1 MKQQNKIKGSD
12 MKDIDFEELDKA
24 VNRFLGGSNKE
35 NPTFV
40 AQEVK
45 PQEQEVQ
52 EIKPAPRDASEL
64 HVAATMP
71 RRSGRFMDIMPAAPR
86 TTEPKISVSA
96 PAKPLR
102 YTSKVENPTV
112 LLDDFKEV
120 NEIHRHPEKVD
131 GLQGVLEVED
141 NVEFEE
147 PALGALNIENAP
159 PPSVEAPQGFKEVQS
174 LPDDEIQKS
183 PMSEHED
190 SSSRNDQVEPVLLNV
205 ESGAAETIIQ
215 EPVPQ
220 ESGLINI
227 DEDDNDLNI
236 FSSEPATEFNQP
248 EDDISDASEMQE
260 SETTPVEDKAVP
272 EVSQKPIEET
282 PLTTPFLPNARVEKR
297 PLGYGSQSEGNNLDS
312 KLVNSG
318 VRNLRSNQ
326 EPIETPILSREE
338 YATPV
343 KHNKKKSGW
352 PILLAIILIIAIGAG
367 LGALAW
373 YFLMA

>member
-147 PALGALNIENAP
+147 PVLGALNIENVP

-215 EPVPQ
+215 EPAPQ

-236 FSSEPATEFNQP
+236 FRSEPATEFNQP

>member
-1 MKQQNKIKGSD
+1 

-102 YTSKVENPTV
+102 YTSKVENPAV

-131 GLQGVLEVED
+131 GLQDVLEVED

-147 PALGALNIENAP
+147 PVLGALNIENVP

-215 EPVPQ
+215 EPAPQ

>member
-64 HVAATMP
+64 HVATTMP

-131 GLQGVLEVED
+131 GLQDVLEVED

-147 PALGALNIENAP
+147 PVLGALNIENAP

-236 FSSEPATEFNQP
+236 FRSEPATEFNQP

>member
-64 HVAATMP
+64 HVATTMP

-131 GLQGVLEVED
+131 GLQDVLEVED

-147 PALGALNIENAP
+147 PVLGALNIENVP

-236 FSSEPATEFNQP
+236 FRSEPATEFNQP

>member
-64 HVAATMP
+64 HVATTMP

-131 GLQGVLEVED
+131 GLQDVLEVED

-147 PALGALNIENAP
+147 PVLGALNIENAP

-174 LPDDEIQKS
+174 VPDDEIQKS

-236 FSSEPATEFNQP
+236 FSREPTTEFNQP

-272 EVSQKPIEET
+272 EVSKKPIEET

>member
-147 PALGALNIENAP
+147 PVLGALNIENAP
-159 PPSVEAPQGFKEVQS
+159 PPSVGAPQGFKEVQS

-248 EDDISDASEMQE
+248 EDDISDAREMQE

>member
-102 YTSKVENPTV
+102 YTSKVENPAV

-131 GLQGVLEVED
+131 GLQDVLEVED

-147 PALGALNIENAP
+147 PVLGALNIENVP

-215 EPVPQ
+215 EPAPQ

>member
-102 YTSKVENPTV
+102 YTSKVENPAV

-131 GLQGVLEVED
+131 GLQDVLEVED

-236 FSSEPATEFNQP
+236 FRSEPATEFNQP

>member
-131 GLQGVLEVED
+131 GLQDVLEVED

>member
-64 HVAATMP
+64 HVATTMP

-131 GLQGVLEVED
+131 GLQDVLEVED

>member
-64 HVAATMP
+64 HVATTMP

-174 LPDDEIQKS
+174 LPDNEIQKS

>member
-131 GLQGVLEVED
+131 GLQDVLEVED

-147 PALGALNIENAP
+147 PVLGALNIENVP

-236 FSSEPATEFNQP
+236 FRSEPATEFNQP

>member
-102 YTSKVENPTV
+102 YTSKVENPAV

-131 GLQGVLEVED
+131 GLQDVLEVED

-147 PALGALNIENAP
+147 PVLGALNIENVP

-236 FSSEPATEFNQP
+236 FRSEPATEFNQP

>member
-64 HVAATMP
+64 HVATTMP

-131 GLQGVLEVED
+131 GLQDVLEVED

-260 SETTPVEDKAVP
+260 SDTTPVEDKAVP

>member
-64 HVAATMP
+64 HVATTMP

-147 PALGALNIENAP
+147 PVLGALNIENAP

-215 EPVPQ
+215 EPAPQ

-236 FSSEPATEFNQP
+236 FRSEPATEFNQP

>member
-131 GLQGVLEVED
+131 GLQDVLEVED

-147 PALGALNIENAP
+147 PVLGALNIENAP

-236 FSSEPATEFNQP
+236 FRSEPATEFNQP

>member
-102 YTSKVENPTV
+102 YTSKVENPAV

-131 GLQGVLEVED
+131 GLQDVLEVED

-147 PALGALNIENAP
+147 PVLGALNIENVP

-215 EPVPQ
+215 EPAPQ

-236 FSSEPATEFNQP
+236 FRSEPATEFNQP

>member
-64 HVAATMP
+64 HVATTMP

>member
-147 PALGALNIENAP
+147 PVLGALNIENAP

-236 FSSEPATEFNQP
+236 FSSDPATEFNHP
-248 EDDISDASEMQE
+248 EDDISDASEKQE

>member
-12 MKDIDFEELDKA
+12 MKVIDFEELDKA

-131 GLQGVLEVED
+131 GLQDVLEVED

>member
-64 HVAATMP
+64 HVATTMP

-102 YTSKVENPTV
+102 YTSKVENPAV

-131 GLQGVLEVED
+131 GLQDVLEVED

-147 PALGALNIENAP
+147 PVLGALNIENVP

-215 EPVPQ
+215 EPAPQ

>member
-64 HVAATMP
+64 HVATTMP

-131 GLQGVLEVED
+131 GLQDVLEVED

-147 PALGALNIENAP
+147 PVLGALNIENVP

>member
-86 TTEPKISVSA
+86 TTEPKISLSA

-147 PALGALNIENAP
+147 PVLGALNIENVP

-215 EPVPQ
+215 EPAPQ

-236 FSSEPATEFNQP
+236 FRSEPATEFNQP

>member
-102 YTSKVENPTV
+102 YTSKVENPAV

-147 PALGALNIENAP
+147 PVLGALNIENVP

-236 FSSEPATEFNQP
+236 FRSEPATEFNQP

>member
-64 HVAATMP
+64 HVATTMP

-131 GLQGVLEVED
+131 GLQDVLEVED

-174 LPDDEIQKS
+174 LPDNEIQKS

>member
-147 PALGALNIENAP
+147 PVLGALNIENAP

-215 EPVPQ
+215 EPAPQ

-236 FSSEPATEFNQP
+236 FRSEPATEFNQP